1 MNIYE
6 KLSAVQQELKAPKD
20 KKNTFANYTYRSAEG
35 ILEAVKPILK
45 KYGLTLLLSDEIQQ
59 IGERTYVKATA
70 WAIDPAGQENLK
82 ISVTAYAREA
92 ETKKGLDDSQIT
104 GTASSY
110 ARKYA
115 LNGLLLIDDT
125 KDADTDEYQKQ
136 TNDKVA
142 KAADDEGEKISTGKA
157 KLIEELAAR
166 ATVELKTVL
175 MKPLDEL
182 TNKQADALIASLKKR
197 IGG

>member
-20 KKNTFANYTYRSAEG
+20 KKNTFGGYNYRSAEG
-35 ILEAVKPILK
+35 ILEAVKPVLK
-45 KYGLTLLLSDEIQQ
+45 KYKAAVLLSDEITATGNR
-59 IGERTYVKATA
+59 IYVKATA
-70 WAIDPAGQENLK
+70 EFLDQESIND
-82 ISVTAYAREA
+82 SVHVTAYAREA
-92 ETKKGLDDSQIT
+92 EQKKGMDESQIT

-142 KAADDEGEKISTGKA
+142 KAADDEGEKISSRKA
-157 KLIEELAAR
+157 KLITDLAAE
-166 ATVELKTVL
+166 AKVELKTVL
-175 MKPLDEL
+175 MKPLEEL
-182 TNKQADALIASLKKR
+182 TNKQADALIASLRKK